1 MAVQIER
8 NNLIGDGVFYV
19 EKNNAINY
27 VPLVI
32 VEISG
37 VLEVVQFDP
46 PTNIRETGDSE
57 SSVTWEWTAAKHA
70 TEYQYQTRLGA
81 LGRWSAESVV
91 TGTSVTI
98 TSLAS
103 DSSYDIRVRSKNS
116 TLLGA
121 WSSPV
126 SGTTDVAVPPPVTD
140 PVTPS
145 TPRET
150 ADSSDS
156 ITWEWSSHS
165 ENTGGHEWGLRT
177 GGGNAFRSS
186 SQSSNRLTTDNLTP
200 SATYQLRVRGLRHGR
215 RSAWSAWGT
224 GTTALASSEP
234 EPEQQP
240 ITPPVTTP
248 TTQTNP
254 VTPTNLRV
262 TEDTSSVIQWS
273 WTQNARN
280 TGGYEWEFRS
290 GTSGD
295 ATNSGSTTSNNVER
309 SNLSPSSTYQFR
321 VRGIRGSAK
330 SGWTAWV
337 SGTTS
342 AQALG
347 KVIRIKFASSTTSSI
362 SITWDSVALADSY
375 EYQVRGYYLDSGYQ
389 GGVIVVNGTSATII
403 NLPDPCTRYAIR
415 IRARRQGSK
424 GPWTNWNDVG
434 YFTAASAP
442 EVPTNFSFAFTHP
455 GGTSVSIRVGAR
467 FSPCVT
473 RFGIQHRLMGSSR
486 WIRGSQRIGSA
497 STKYRTHST
506 ILLQDGRTGH
516 SNFAQ
521 AGEVYEVQLLAITS
535 SGTSNWSSTQTFT
548 VT

>member
-145 TPRET
+145 TPIET

-224 GTTALASSEP
+224 GTTAAASSEP
-234 EPEQQP
+234 EPEPQP

-248 TTQTNP
+248 TTQRNP
-254 VTPTNLRV
+254 VTPTRLRNSARRQTAV
-262 TEDTSSVIQWS
+262 TWQWNSNSNNTS
-273 WTQNARN
+273 
-280 TGGYEWEFRS
+280 GYEWEFRA

-295 ATNSGSTTSNNVER
+295 ATNSGTQANTVFTRTGLDPDTTYG
-309 SNLSPSSTYQFR
+309 LR
-321 VRGIRGSAK
+321 VRGKRGAK
-330 SGWTAWV
+330 VSGWTAWV
-337 SGTTS
+337 SAKTDAIPVRLPLTSVPSGLRIVSKTLITDSDFEGYTVVVACNAVPEGFCFYQFQWHNTIVTTTGGAFYGNYNS
-342 AQALG
+342 PM
-347 KVIRIKFASSTTSSI
+347 ASHGYRAGSYSI
-362 SITWDSVALADSY
+362 S
-375 EYQVRGYYLDSGYQ
+375 VRTRR
-389 GGVIVVNGTSATII
+389 TSPTSFGPYSPSI
-403 NLPDPCTRYAIR
+403 N
-415 IRARRQGSK
+415 
-424 GPWTNWNDVG
+424 
-434 YFTAASAP
+434 
-442 EVPTNFSFAFTHP
+442 
-455 GGTSVSIRVGAR
+455 
-467 FSPCVT
+467 
-473 RFGIQHRLMGSSR
+473 
-486 WIRGSQRIGSA
+486 
-497 STKYRTHST
+497 
-506 ILLQDGRTGH
+506 
-516 SNFAQ
+516 
-521 AGEVYEVQLLAITS
+521 
-535 SGTSNWSSTQTFT
+535 FT
-548 VT
+548 VP